1 MRLHLHRGKALANWA
16 SEVPLP
22 GWKCA
27 PEGEVSMHGASK
39 TDVREEERERSMPI
53 NSAAAHQDSQML
65 SPVGLAN

>member
-1 MRLHLHRGKALANWA
+1 
-16 SEVPLP
+16 
-22 GWKCA
+22 
-27 PEGEVSMHGASK
+27 MHGASK